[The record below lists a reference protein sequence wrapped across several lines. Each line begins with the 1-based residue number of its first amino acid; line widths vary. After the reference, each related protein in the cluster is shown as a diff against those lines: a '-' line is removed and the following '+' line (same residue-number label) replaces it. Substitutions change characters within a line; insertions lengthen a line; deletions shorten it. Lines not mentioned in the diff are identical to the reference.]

1 MMSNRESSSYHDQHH
16 LFNDLVDQYGEG
28 LMRLAYT
35 YVKNK
40 QAAEDVVQE
49 VFMRAYEKRDDFKGN
64 SSYKTYLYRMTI
76 NRCYDHL
83 RSWSFK
89 NMQLTNTLTMIF
101 QGENNPEDTAITKDE
116 QYMLGKEI
124 LSLSLKYREVL
135 VLYYYKELSVDEIST
150 ILKCSPNT
158 IKTRLKRAREKLKL
172 QLEKN
177 GGL

>member
-16 LFNDLVDQYGEG
+16 LFNELIDQYGES
-28 LMRLAYT
+28 LLRLAYT
-35 YVKNK
+35 YVKNQ
-40 QAAEDVVQE
+40 QAAEDVVQD
-49 VFMRAYEKRDDFKGN
+49 VFMRAYEKRDEFKGN

-89 NMQLTNTLTMIF
+89 NVQLANTLAMIF
-101 QGENNPEDTAITKDE
+101 QGENNTENIAIQKDE
-116 QYMLGKEI
+116 QFILGKEV

-135 VLYYYKELSVDEIST
+135 VLYYYKEFSIDEIAT
-150 ILKCSPNT
+150 ILACSPNT

>member
-1 MMSNRESSSYHDQHH
+1 MMPNRESSSYNDQHL
-16 LFNDLVDQYGEG
+16 LFTELIDQYGEG

-35 YVKNK
+35 YLKNK
-40 QAAEDVVQE
+40 QASEDIVQD
-49 VFMRAYEKRDDFKGN
+49 VFMRAYEKRGDFKGE

-89 NMQLTNTLTMIF
+89 NVQLSNKLTSIF
-101 QGENNPEDTAITKDE
+101 QSENTTEKTAMINDE
-116 QYMLGKEI
+116 KFMLGKEI
-124 LSLSLKYREVL
+124 LSLPLKYREVL
-135 VLYYYKELSVDEIST
+135 VLYYYKELSVEEIAN
-150 ILKCSPNT
+150 ILTCSPNT

>member
-1 MMSNRESSSYHDQHH
+1 
-16 LFNDLVDQYGEG
+16 
-28 LMRLAYT
+28 MRLAYT

-40 QAAEDVVQE
+40 QAAEDVVQD
-49 VFMRAYEKRDDFKGN
+49 VFMRAYEKRDDFKGE

-89 NMQLTNTLTMIF
+89 NVQISNKLTLIF
-101 QGENNPEDTAITKDE
+101 QGENNTEHTAIMKDE
-116 QYMLGKEI
+116 KFMLGKEI
-124 LSLSLKYREVL
+124 LSLPLKYREVL
-135 VLYYYKELSVDEIST
+135 VLYYYKDLSVEETAT

>member
-1 MMSNRESSSYHDQHH
+1 
-16 LFNDLVDQYGEG
+16 
-28 LMRLAYT
+28 MRLAYT
-35 YVKNK
+35 YVKNQ
-40 QAAEDVVQE
+40 QAAEDVVQD
-49 VFMRAYEKRDDFKGN
+49 VFMRAYEKRDDFKGE

-89 NMQLTNTLTMIF
+89 NVQISNKLTLIF
-101 QGENNPEDTAITKDE
+101 QGENNTEHTAIMEDE
-116 QYMLGKEI
+116 KYMLGKEI
-124 LSLSLKYREVL
+124 LSLPLKYREVL
-135 VLYYYKELSVDEIST
+135 VLYYYKDLSVEET
-150 ILKCSPNT
+150 ANILKCSPNT

>member
-101 QGENNPEDTAITKDE
+101 QGENYPEDTAITKDE

-150 ILKCSPNT
+150 LLKCSTNT